1 MAFEE
6 IIAGFDTVQLGALLA
21 AFIIFIYIVKQA
33 VQTVI
38 NITMVAAISSLFPFA
53 ANYAGISVPTD
64 INGILFFTAAGVG
77 LYLLY
82 VLGRII
88 YGALRIAGKVG
99 RIFVPSSK

>member
-6 IIAGFDTVQLGALLA
+6 IIAGFDAVQLAALLA

-38 NITMVAAISSLFPFA
+38 NTAMVAAISALFPFA

-82 VLGRII
+82 IVARIV
-88 YGALRIAGKVG
+88 YSALRIAGKVG
-99 RIFVPSSK
+99 RIFVPSR